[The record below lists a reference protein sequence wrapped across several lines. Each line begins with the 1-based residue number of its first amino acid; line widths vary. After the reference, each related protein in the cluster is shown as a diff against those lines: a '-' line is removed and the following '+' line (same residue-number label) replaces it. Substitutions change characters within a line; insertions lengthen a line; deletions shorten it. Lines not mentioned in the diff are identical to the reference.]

1 MGRLVEGMT
10 RLSENIQALRGN
22 RRAFLMQLS
31 DGNRDR
37 QRDVRA
43 FLMELSDGNRERQR
57 DVLDMCAHFAGR
69 RMQMATNMKDERL
82 EFLHNL
88 RRTVRRQ
95 LRGVRADLAGAR
107 RAWSGDAA

>member
-1 MGRLVEGMT
+1 MYINPEILYKAAMT
-10 RLSENIQALRGN
+10 RLNEEIQALRGN

-31 DGNRDR
+31 DDNRD
-37 QRDVRA
+37 
-43 FLMELSDGNRERQR
+43 RQR

-82 EFLHNL
+82 DFLHNL

-107 RAWSGDAA
+107 RAWSGEAA

>member
-1 MGRLVEGMT
+1 MGRLLEGMT
-10 RLSENIQALRGN
+10 RLVEDIQALRGS
-22 RRAFLMQLS
+22 RRAFRKELA
-31 DGNRDR
+31 DGERDR

-43 FLMELSDGNRERQR
+43 FLMLLSDGNRERQR

-69 RMQMATNMKDERL
+69 QTQTATRMKDGRL

-95 LRGVRADLAGAR
+95 LRGVRADIAGAR
-107 RAWSGDAA
+107 RAWSGEAA

>member
-1 MGRLVEGMT
+1 MGRLLDDMT
-10 RLSENIQALRGN
+10 RLSEKIQALRAN

-37 QRDVRA
+37 QRDV
-43 FLMELSDGNRERQR
+43 
-57 DVLDMCAHFAGR
+57 LDMCAHFAGR
-69 RMQMATNMKDERL
+69 QTRTTTRVKDGRL
-82 EFLHNL
+82 DFLHNL

-107 RAWSGDAA
+107 RAWSGEAA